1 MTVPIKIL
9 KYRHHVSDFLMKV
22 TSVQYLKPARA
33 VDAGNLIALVSSV
46 INILAA
52 QLVGGR
58 HAISHFDLY
67 LVCYFQEKREK
78 KEDNPIGDDHR
89 STLEELKRKL
99 LFSPSKPDE
108 VQLLKKTKKKMSMA
122 NNRMLE
128 SMKKV
133 QALLITYTCS
143 QSLLRGAVMQIQR
156 LQPTSTPEWTTQNAE
171 LLSFQYKKVKH
182 IYVEFYVELINYAS
196 RKAILNQ

>member
-1 MTVPIKIL
+1 M
-9 KYRHHVSDFLMKV
+9 
-22 TSVQYLKPARA
+22 
-33 VDAGNLIALVSSV
+33 
-46 INILAA
+46 
-52 QLVGGR
+52 GGR

-143 QSLLRGAVMQIQR
+143 QSLLRGAVM
-156 LQPTSTPEWTTQNAE
+156 
-171 LLSFQYKKVKH
+171 
-182 IYVEFYVELINYAS
+182 
-196 RKAILNQ
+196 